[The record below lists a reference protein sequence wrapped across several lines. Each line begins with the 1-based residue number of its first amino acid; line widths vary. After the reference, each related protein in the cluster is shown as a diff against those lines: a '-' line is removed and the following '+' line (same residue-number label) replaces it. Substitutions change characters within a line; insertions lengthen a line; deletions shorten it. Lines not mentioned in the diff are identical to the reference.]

1 MNTINLDSYDK
12 AAFSWVKKESPGL
25 QKLEESG
32 ASKNVAFPHLME
44 DVYGS
49 LYKYDP
55 LIKEE
60 VEPGFIPNKRIMEQ
74 LIQTREYNELREFT
88 CLQEFES
95 ATGVQVFSEQLIQN
109 IPEDIQEKMDDMAN
123 AQKNLNDLLESENP
137 NLDEIA
143 QAKKLLS
150 TMGQTTQELMNNK
163 EFEMHKIIR
172 SAIQKGAEEAKEM
185 SQFLNAFGSEPGQP
199 CTLPMEEKVKMAQ
212 KIKDN
217 PTLKKIA
224 QIAGRFQRLA
234 LHYQNTKTKH
244 GVDEIVDITCGN
256 DLSRIVPTELVLM
269 DDPDLDILFYQ
280 KYSERKL
287 LQFEMQGKET
297 KGKGPIIICIDNSGS
312 MAGEREAWAK
322 GFALGL
328 LTIARKQKRNF
339 AIIHFGNATELKTFT
354 FDKKVNS
361 EELLIALSHFF
372 GGGTNFERPLREAM
386 SLMYEE
392 NSILKKAD
400 IVFVTDGECSMGPE
414 SSKFYTGN
422 KEKLQFKTYGV
433 LIQTSTETLP
443 FPTDTTFKL
452 DALQNDDIILK
463 TVFGKI

>member
-1 MNTINLDSYDK
+1 
-12 AAFSWVKKESPGL
+12 
-25 QKLEESG
+25 
-32 ASKNVAFPHLME
+32 
-44 DVYGS
+44 
-49 LYKYDP
+49 
-55 LIKEE
+55 
-60 VEPGFIPNKRIMEQ
+60 
-74 LIQTREYNELREFT
+74 
-88 CLQEFES
+88 
-95 ATGVQVFSEQLIQN
+95 
-109 IPEDIQEKMDDMAN
+109 
-123 AQKNLNDLLESENP
+123 
-137 NLDEIA
+137 
-143 QAKKLLS
+143 
-150 TMGQTTQELMNNK
+150 
-163 EFEMHKIIR
+163 
-172 SAIQKGAEEAKEM
+172 
-185 SQFLNAFGSEPGQP
+185 
-199 CTLPMEEKVKMAQ
+199 
-212 KIKDN
+212 
-217 PTLKKIA
+217 
-224 QIAGRFQRLA
+224 
-234 LHYQNTKTKH
+234 
-244 GVDEIVDITCGN
+244 
-256 DLSRIVPTELVLM
+256 
-269 DDPDLDILFYQ
+269 
-280 KYSERKL
+280 
-287 LQFEMQGKET
+287 MQGKET

-422 KEKLQFKTYGV
+422 KEKLQFKPYGV

-443 FPTDTTFKL
+443 FPTDTTFQL

>member
-12 AAFSWVKKESPGL
+12 AAFNWVKKESPGL
-25 QKLEESG
+25 QRLEEFG
-32 ASKNVAFPHLME
+32 ASKNAAFPHLME

-60 VEPGFIPNKRIMEQ
+60 VEPGFTPNKRIMEQ
-74 LIQTREYNELREFT
+74 LIQMREYNELREFT

-95 ATGVQVFSEQLIQN
+95 AVGVQSFSEQLIQN
-109 IPEDIQEKMDDMAN
+109 IPENIRDKINNLAQTQKTFNRMLQGENINAENIIQTK
-123 AQKNLNDLLESENP
+123 
-137 NLDEIA
+137 
-143 QAKKLLS
+143 KKL
-150 TMGQTTQELMNNK
+150 QELVKTTDELMSST
-163 EFEMHKIIR
+163 EFELHKIIR
-172 SAIQKGAEEAKEM
+172 SAIQIGAEETKEM
-185 SQFLNAFGSEPGQP
+185 SQFLNAFGTEPGQP

-234 LHYQNTKTKH
+234 LHYQSTKTKH
-244 GVDEIVDITCGN
+244 GMDEIVDITTGN
-256 DLSRIVPTELVLM
+256 DLNRIVPTELVLM

-287 LQFEMQGKET
+287 LQFEMHGKET

-312 MAGEREAWAK
+312 MVGEREAWAK

-339 AIIHFGNATELKTFT
+339 AIIHFGSATELTIFA
-354 FDKKVNS
+354 FDKKINS

-372 GGGTNFERPLREAM
+372 RGGTNFERPLGEA
-386 SLMYEE
+386 LILIER
-392 NSILKKAD
+392 NNNLKKAD
-400 IVFVTDGECSMGPE
+400 LVFITDGECDLPRE
-414 SSKFYTGN
+414 VLKQYKISKDR
-422 KEKLQFKTYGV
+422 LQFKTYGV
-433 LIQTSTETLP
+433 LIQTHIEELP
-443 FPTDTTFKL
+443 FPTDATFKL
-452 DALQNDDIILK
+452 DTLQNDDVILK